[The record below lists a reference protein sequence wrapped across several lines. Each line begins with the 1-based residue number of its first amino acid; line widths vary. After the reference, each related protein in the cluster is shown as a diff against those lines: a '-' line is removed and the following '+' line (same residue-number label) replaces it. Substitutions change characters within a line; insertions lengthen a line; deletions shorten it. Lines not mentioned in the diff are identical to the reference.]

1 MRGPG
6 WADGARHHVSES
18 GPRLCAPVSR
28 AEVRCPAQGEI
39 IGASPALLA
48 ALRKVAIVAPTD
60 VTVLIS
66 GETGTGKEL
75 IARALH
81 AQSLRRERA
90 LISLN
95 CNAIAAGLIESELF
109 GHVKGAFTGAAEHRA
124 GRFQAADG
132 GTLFLDE
139 VSGLSLE
146 AQAKL
151 LRVLQEHEFEAVG
164 SSKTV
169 TVDVR
174 VIAATNRELGPEV
187 QAGRFRADLFYR
199 LNVFPIDVPPLRE
212 RRADIPLLAEY
223 FMQRAARKLGK
234 PLERIC
240 PATLAALSA
249 HSWPGN
255 VRDLQN
261 AIERAAV
268 LASGATLIV
277 DWDLGTGHS
286 RSEAAEEAAT
296 RSAAAPPNSHTV
308 ETLEALERSHI
319 LAVLERAHWV
329 IEGPNGAARL
339 LGLKP
344 STMRHRLKKLG
355 IARNLA

>member
-1 MRGPG
+1 
-6 WADGARHHVSES
+6 
-18 GPRLCAPVSR
+18 
-28 AEVRCPAQGEI
+28 VRCPAQGEI
-39 IGASPALLA
+39 IGS
-48 ALRKVAIVAPTD
+48 
-60 VTVLIS
+60 S
-66 GETGTGKEL
+66 QTGTGKEL

-124 GRFQAADG
+124 GRF
-132 GTLFLDE
+132 
-139 VSGLSLE
+139 
-146 AQAKL
+146 
-151 LRVLQEHEFEAVG
+151 
-164 SSKTV
+164 
-169 TVDVR
+169 
-174 VIAATNRELGPEV
+174 
-187 QAGRFRADLFYR
+187 RADLFYR

-212 RRADIPLLAEY
+212 RRADIPALAEY
-223 FMQRAARKLGK
+223 FMRRAARKLGK
-234 PLERIC
+234 PLERIS
-240 PATLAALSA
+240 PATLAAFSA

-268 LASGATLIV
+268 LASDATLSV

-296 RSAAAPPNSHTV
+296 APTDTRTV

-319 LAVLERAHWV
+319 VAVLKRVHWV
-329 IEGPNGAARL
+329 IEGPNDAAHL

-355 IARNLA
+355 ISRDLT